1 MEIDH
6 DGLEVLSRTEC
17 LRLLRTAVVGRL
29 ALTTG
34 ALPTVL
40 PVNFTMH
47 GDDVVFRT
55 GRDARLDA
63 ATRDVV
69 VAFEADEIDH
79 VTRTGWSVV
88 VTGVAREVTDPVVLA
103 EEWVRDLPRWVPEGG
118 SRVVAVSTDLV
129 SGRRVAPRVPVTM
142 DGAR

>member
-47 GDDVVFRT
+47 GDDVVFQ
-55 GRDARLDA
+55 
-63 ATRDVV
+63 
-69 VAFEADEIDH
+69 
-79 VTRTGWSVV
+79 
-88 VTGVAREVTDPVVLA
+88 EVTQLGVTAAGAGAVRNTRLLGEYTAVNSMTGMVDLRLQPDGSLA
-103 EEWVRDLPRWVPEGG
+103 GAFIFANG
-118 SRVVAVSTDLV
+118 SSASIAMYYQ
-129 SGRRVAPRVPVTM
+129 SP
-142 DGAR
+142 